1 MKSEISYRSRNIY
14 QKALKYGLTPQTSV
28 NYRTMTF
35 KDFPDLR
42 KAGDDPY
49 VILNT
54 LLLNSETASSDLIEA
69 LRAIGAGSSSWIQL
83 AKYLMRKEI
92 LAKGKMI

>member
-1 MKSEISYRSRNIY
+1 
-14 QKALKYGLTPQTSV
+14 
-28 NYRTMTF
+28 MTF